1 MTAAVAPSPTVD
13 ESSFLD
19 SFTLDPQHE
28 AHEPPE
34 ARGLS
39 RDGVR
44 LLVSRGD
51 EQPMHASFSDLPCFL
66 APGDLVV
73 VNTSATMG
81 GALDGRL
88 PDGTAVVVH
97 ASTELAGGLWL
108 VEVRQP
114 GPAGTSPMSL
124 PDATTVRFVAGG
136 QVRLLD
142 RFGDSRRLWV
152 AAFSVEGT
160 VIEHLARAG
169 RPIRYRHV
177 PSEWPLSSYQ
187 TVFAD
192 EPGSVEM
199 PSAARP
205 FTADLVTRLISK
217 GVLIAPLVLH
227 AGVSS
232 LEGDEAPYPERYRVP
247 PVTAALVNATRRQ
260 QHAVL
265 AVGTTVVRALE
276 TVTDDSGRTHPGAG
290 WTELVVS
297 PQHPVRAVDGL
308 LTGWHEPEASHL
320 LMLEAIAGR
329 SVLDL
334 AYREAYA
341 SGYLWHEFGDS
352 HLLLPYA
359 RSS

>member
-1 MTAAVAPSPTVD
+1 MTTAVD
-13 ESSFLD
+13 EPSFLD
-19 SFTLDPQHE
+19 HFTLDPTHE

-34 ARGLS
+34 ARGLG

-44 LLVSRGD
+44 LLVSEGD
-51 EQPMHASFSDLPCFL
+51 SQPVHARFSDLDCFL
-66 APGDLVV
+66 SPGDLVV
-73 VNTSATMG
+73 VNTSATLG
-81 GALDGRL
+81 GALDGLL
-88 PDGTAVVVH
+88 PDGTPVVVH
-97 ASTELAGGLWL
+97 ASTELPGGLWL

-114 GPAGTSPMSL
+114 GPGGPSPLSL
-124 PDATTVRFVAGG
+124 PAAIAVGFVAGG
-136 QVRLLD
+136 AVHLLAP
-142 RFGDSRRLWV
+142 FGDSRRLWV
-152 AAFSVEGT
+152 AAFTVHGT
-160 VIEHLARAG
+160 VTQHLARYG
-169 RPIRYRHV
+169 RAIRYRHV
-177 PSEWPLSSYQ
+177 PHEWPLSSYQ
-187 TVFAD
+187 TVFAE

-205 FTADLVTRLISK
+205 FTPELVTRLVSR
-217 GVLIAPLVLH
+217 GVIIAPVVLH

-247 PVTAALVNATRRQ
+247 PATAALVNASRRRGRR
-260 QHAVL
+260 VL

-276 TVTDDSGRTHPGAG
+276 TVTDDSGRAHPGEG

-297 PQHPVRAVDGL
+297 PERPVRAVDGL

-329 SVLDL
+329 PALEE